1 MIKIF
6 IFLFIIFNIL
16 SYAQENRASTQQ
28 STTAQEEERRE
39 RHLRRFIKN
48 FELDENIPLAARVKF
63 YVEIF
68 KNLVVYDTKSTWF
81 NVSASIS
88 NNNGVILNGEVMF
101 PQHKSGLEQTFN
113 LLGFKEI
120 DNRIKVLPEDSDL
133 KTTPF
138 ALITSYSLWLRADFK
153 EPRSLLDE
161 LIYGNHIWLLKLNEE
176 RTHYLVQVPNGY
188 VGWIESKGIKLI
200 SHTSWQGWTRA
211 FPKALILREV
221 ETSGEVRIKLPKGC
235 ILPVQKKEGDIVYL
249 KTPEENSI
257 KVSLKDISLI
267 EPDVE
272 KGREAI
278 LAATKDIFGVR
289 YRWAGFSPLGYD
301 CSGFSRLV
309 YLLRKVHLPRDADQQ
324 SAVGEIVAYRGY
336 IEDLLPGDLLFF
348 CNRFGKIGHVAISLG
363 GKQFI
368 HSSEPKIRI
377 NSLEPDSPDFD
388 QHYAEVYAF
397 ARRIFPSGF

>member
-1 MIKIF
+1 MRIILIVIF
-6 IFLFIIFNIL
+6 VIVSII
-16 SYAQENRASTQQ
+16 SSAQENRTPPQQ
-28 STTAQEEERRE
+28 VTIPQEEERRE

-48 FELDENIPLAARVKF
+48 FEIDENVPLSARLKF
-63 YVEIF
+63 YVETF
-68 KNLVVYDTKSTWF
+68 KNLVVYDPKSTWF
-81 NVSASIS
+81 NVTTTIS
-88 NNNGVILNGEVMF
+88 NNGGVVLNGEVMF

-120 DNRIKVLPEDSDL
+120 DNRIKILPEDSDL

-138 ALITSYSLWLRADFK
+138 ALVTSYSLWLRADVK

-161 LIYGNHIWLLKLNEE
+161 LIYGNHIWLLKMNEE
-176 RTHYLVQVPNGY
+176 RTHYLAQVPNGY
-188 VGWIESKGIKLI
+188 VGWVESKGIKLI

-211 FPKALILREV
+211 FPKALILREI
-221 ETSGEVRIKLPKGC
+221 ETSGEIKIKLPKGC
-235 ILPVQKKEGDIVYL
+235 ILPVHKKEGETIYL
-249 KTPEENSI
+249 KTPEDTLV
-257 KVSLKDISLI
+257 KVSQKDVSLI
-267 EPDVE
+267 EPNIE
-272 KGREAI
+272 KGRESI
-278 LAATKDIFGVR
+278 LAETRDIFGLR

-309 YLLRKVHLPRDADQQ
+309 YLLRNVHLPRDADQQ

-368 HSSEPKIRI
+368 HSAEPKIRI
-377 NSLEPDSPDFD
+377 NSLAPDSPDFD
-388 QHYAEVYAF
+388 QHYAEVFVF
-397 ARRIFPSGF
+397 ARRIFPGGF